1 MWIAGPHLSSCGWY
15 CCCCYTQ
22 LDIAIVP
29 LQVVQLV
36 DCYSARYTDSTVF
49 LPSYSVPSSATSLQA
64 ELVCLAA
71 LQDLPLDWRY
81 TVSLAGTELQLA
93 TNREL
98 VTLLAGA
105 PGEMWLQSE
114 LVSEAGAVLPHN
126 LTLYRGAGPRLLPRT
141 FVQFLLSH
149 PVSRAV
155 QAASPDPALVVAS
168 LARVSRAEAGESAGW
183 RVEQQYTPRPPDP
196 ALSSRQ
202 SDLMVPGE
210 AACLLEAQQLRAAKE
225 T

>member
-1 MWIAGPHLSSCGWY
+1 MWTAGPHLSRCGRY
-15 CCCCYTQ
+15 CCCCFTE
-22 LDIAIVP
+22 LVFAVVL

-36 DCYSARYTDSTVF
+36 DCYTARYTDSTIF
-49 LPSYSVPSSATSLQA
+49 LPSYSAPSSAASLQS
-64 ELVCLAA
+64 ELVCMAA

-81 TVSLAGTELQLA
+81 TISLAGSELQLA

-98 VTLLAGA
+98 VTLLASA
-105 PGEMWLQSE
+105 PGEMWLESE

-149 PVSRAV
+149 PVSRAL
-155 QAASPDPALVVAS
+155 QAAAPDPALVVAS
-168 LARVSRAEAGESAGW
+168 LARVSRAEAGNNMGW
-183 RVEQQYTPRPPDP
+183 EVEQHYTPRPPDS

-202 SDLMVPGE
+202 SDLLPGE
-210 AACLLEAQQLRAAKE
+210 AVCLLESQQLRAATE